1 MGNFL
6 ILVSRAE
13 QQDDAERFFIA
24 GLEHFRQVKMA
35 SPNGLLRTSWVRA
48 AAFARLN
55 GSGTPLVTDPYTASG
70 LLAVGSWFHRD
81 GYSVGSEERL
91 LKRYG
96 EVGAEQ
102 LGRELEGF
110 FTIVVID
117 ASGKEVV
124 VITDLIG
131 SCHAF
136 VRPLRNALAISSS
149 SFILASLDTIT
160 LDPVASQEFLYT
172 GNIYED
178 RTLYQ
183 EVRKLGPATVFHF
196 AEGAVRSQ
204 QQYWRF
210 ADLTAESLDGDEA
223 VEKLGE
229 TLSEA
234 AQRIGQAF
242 ASPVC
247 DLTGGYDSRALVAA
261 FQTAGVRFATTVS
274 GPEESADVRVSRQLA
289 KLLGVTHLRHEAPA
303 VISFATARRSFA
315 LTDGEY
321 DLLEYSRIAYV
332 HNSLSQQFDISLNGS
347 FGEVARG
354 YWWELLFPHAGE
366 RRPLNARQLAQLRFA
381 AAKSET
387 SLFPPELRLSLANH
401 FTEVVERTNSG
412 LSHFPNSFQMD
423 HVYLTMRMQRWQGRI
438 ASSTNQIWPCLS
450 PFLFRSVMETML
462 QTTVRLRRRSL
473 LIRKMLLRL
482 QPQLAEFPLEHGY
495 PAVPATWKN
504 LHRFSPLFRHYGG
517 KVMTKAAGKITK
529 RTTPQNASP
538 TCQLR
543 SHLWQEEEVQDLL
556 NAATTRLDNLVDRSA
571 LAKFL
576 RQSQHPSFAWHEQ
589 WARLLTMEYAL
600 RVGEQLR
607 TGCTGAGLRS
617 AAASVAIPNSEMR
630 S

>member
-1 MGNFL
+1 MGNFF
-6 ILVSRAE
+6 ILLSPAA
-13 QQDDAERFFIA
+13 QQDEAERYFA
-24 GLEHFRQVKMA
+24 TGLDHFRQVKMA
-35 SPNGLLRTSWVRA
+35 EPNGFVRLSWVRA

-55 GSGTPLVTDPYTASG
+55 RSGTPLVTDPQTGSG
-70 LLAVGSWFHRD
+70 ILAVGSWFHRD
-81 GYSVGSEERL
+81 GYSVGGEERL

-102 LGRELEGF
+102 LGLELEGF
-110 FTIVVID
+110 FTIVILD
-117 ASGKEVV
+117 ASRKEIV

-131 SCHAF
+131 SCHTF
-136 VRPLRNALAISSS
+136 VRTLSNTIAISSS
-149 SFILASLDTIT
+149 SFILASLDSIT
-160 LDPVASQEFLYT
+160 VDSIASQEFLYT

-178 RTLYQ
+178 RTLYR
-183 EVRKLGPATVFHF
+183 EVRKLGPATVFRF
-196 AEGAVRSQ
+196 AEGALQSQ
-204 QQYWRF
+204 QPYWRF
-210 ADLTAESLDGDEA
+210 SDLIAESLDGDAA

-229 TLSEA
+229 TLSQA
-234 AQRIGQAF
+234 ARRIGQAF

-247 DLTGGYDSRALVAA
+247 DLTGGFDSRALVAA

-274 GPEESADVRVSRQLA
+274 GPEESADVQVSRQLA
-289 KLLGVTHLRHEAPA
+289 KLLGVAHLRHQAPA
-303 VISFATARRSFA
+303 VISFETARRAFA

-321 DLLEYSRIAYV
+321 DLLDYSRIAYV
-332 HNSLSQQFDISLNGS
+332 HHSLSQKFDISLNGS

-381 AAKSET
+381 ATKCET
-387 SLFPPELRLSLANH
+387 ALFPPELRLSLTDH
-401 FTEVVERTNSG
+401 FTEVIERTNSG

-473 LIRKMLLRL
+473 LIRKMLLRF
-482 QPQLAEFPLEHGY
+482 QPRLAEFPLEHGY

-504 LHRFSPLFRHYGG
+504 IHRFWPLLTYYGE
-517 KVMTKAAGKITK
+517 KVATKVAGKIGK
-529 RTTPQNASP
+529 QTTPRSPSP
-538 TCQLR
+538 TFQLR

-556 NAATTRLDNLVDRSA
+556 NAATTRLDTMIDRTA

-576 RQSQHPSFAWHEQ
+576 QQSQHPSFAWHEQ
-589 WARLLTMEYAL
+589 WARILTMEYAL
-600 RVGEQLR
+600 RMGERLR
-607 TGCTGAGLRS
+607 TGRTSTDLRLPSSS
-617 AAASVAIPNSEMR
+617 AATPNLEMR